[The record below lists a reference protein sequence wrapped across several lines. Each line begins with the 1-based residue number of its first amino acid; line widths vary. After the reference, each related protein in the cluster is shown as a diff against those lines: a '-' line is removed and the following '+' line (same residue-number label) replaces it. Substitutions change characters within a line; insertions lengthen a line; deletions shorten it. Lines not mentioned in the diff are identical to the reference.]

1 METLTQ
7 SIPITFEDTA
17 IAFEAQND
25 RQLSKTYWLFWAMN
39 SNFLVKYGTAF
50 LKFAFKYR
58 LPFVKNIVRYTVF
71 EHFCGGETIEECEK
85 TIQELAK
92 YHIGTILDYSVE
104 GEKNE
109 KSFDATCQEI
119 LRTIEKAHTNPN
131 IPFSVFK
138 VTGIARFGL
147 LEKIQAK
154 QTLSEGEKAEW
165 ERVQRRF
172 DAICRRAYELDVNLL
187 IDGEETWIQDVI
199 DRLTY
204 EAMEKYNRKRAVI
217 YNTYQLYRW
226 DMLANLK
233 KALAEAENKGYFLG
247 AKLVRGAYMEKEAE
261 RAEKLG
267 YKNPIQPNKES
278 CDKDFNEATR
288 FCVENLEKI
297 ALCLGTH
304 NEYSN
309 LLLTQLMQERGIAKN
324 DKRIYFAQ
332 LFGMSDQISYALA
345 KAGYNVVKYV
355 PYGPVEAV
363 MPYLFRRAAENTSI
377 AGQSSREFMLVK
389 KERERRKKL
398 KRKKQDP

>member
-1 METLTQ
+1 MDVLTQ
-7 SIPITFEDTA
+7 SAPISFEDTA
-17 IAFEAQND
+17 TAFEAQSN
-25 RQLSKTYWLFWAMN
+25 RQLTKTYWLFWAMN
-39 SNFLVKYGTAF
+39 SNFLVKYGTSF
-50 LKFAFKYR
+50 LKFAFKYH
-58 LPFVKNIVRYTVF
+58 LPLVKNLVRHTIF

-85 TIQELAK
+85 TIQKLAK
-92 YHIGTILDYSVE
+92 YHIGAILDYSVE

-119 LRTIEKAHTNPN
+119 LHTIMKADHNPN

-138 VTGIARFGL
+138 VTGIARFAL
-147 LEKIQAK
+147 LEKIQAG
-154 QTLSEGEKAEW
+154 QLLSEAEKAEW
-165 ERVQRRF
+165 ERVQKRF
-172 DAICRRAYELDVNLL
+172 DSICRKAYELDVNLL
-187 IDGEETWIQDVI
+187 VDGEETWIQDVI
-199 DRLTY
+199 DGLTY
-204 EAMEKYNRKRAVI
+204 KAMEKYNRKRAVI

-226 DMLANLK
+226 DMLDNLK
-233 KALAEAENKGYFLG
+233 KAFAEAENKGYFLG

-261 RAEKLG
+261 RAEKMG
-267 YKNPIQPNKES
+267 YKNPIQPSKES
-278 CDKDFNEATR
+278 CDEDFNEATR
-288 FCVENLEKI
+288 FCVENLDKI

-309 LLLTQLMQERGIAKN
+309 LLLTQLMQEKGIAKD

-389 KERERRKKL
+389 KERERR
-398 KRKKQDP
+398 RKCKMNKF